1 MAVSEAVTWQNL
13 QSLMNTTQLTYF
25 TLSHK
30 VDADSVCKDG
40 DKYSLIQCYLRV
52 LTLSIAAFKEKKFD
66 CDNITVQ
73 NIYNLTMAGFNVLT
87 PTPLCYNK
95 VGNDRNCTLL
105 LTMNDLTYWTYRQV
119 LLSGPLKNCTKPW
132 KHISFLTEK
141 ITNMNLTRTPSV
153 INNTMQFINT
163 YVTTNITMENFLLT
177 TIYSL
182 AQSLGP
188 RCHVDGIF
196 SLSQYANERLTD
208 KKKSK

>member
-13 QSLMNTTQLTYF
+13 QYMMNTTQLTYF

-30 VDADSVCKDG
+30 FDADSVCKDG
-40 DKYSLIQCYLRV
+40 DRFSLIQCYLRI
-52 LTLSIAAFKEKKFD
+52 LTLSIAAFQEKRFD
-66 CDNITVQ
+66 CKDITVQ
-73 NIYNLTMAGFNVLT
+73 NIYNLTMSGFNVLT
-87 PTPLCYNK
+87 PIKSCYNK

-105 LTMNDLTYWTYRQV
+105 LTMNDLTHWTYRQA

-132 KHISFLTEK
+132 KHIAFLSEK
-141 ITNMNLTRTPSV
+141 ITNMNLTRTPA
-153 INNTMQFINT
+153 IMNDTMEFINT
-163 YVTTNITMENFLLT
+163 YVPTNITMENFLLT